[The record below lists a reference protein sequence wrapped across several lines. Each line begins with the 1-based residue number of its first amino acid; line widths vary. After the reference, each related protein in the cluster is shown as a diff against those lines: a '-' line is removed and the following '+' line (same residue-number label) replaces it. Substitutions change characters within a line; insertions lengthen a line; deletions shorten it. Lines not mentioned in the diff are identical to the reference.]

1 MCSARA
7 LVVADCVFR
16 VVVDHSV
23 VVEDTL
29 HGLFQPPLQ
38 ETHVRARR
46 DGIARGGEQR
56 ANPRAGGAVVHG
68 RRLPGRGRLEHGGGF
83 RERDQSANPRQRR
96 VRVPVP
102 VPVPVPA
109 VSIPILSVPAVSV
122 LSVPI
127 DRVVRVA
134 GASIEAIDGG
144 RVGTPRDGGASRG
157 GDCGVHARDERVHAR
172 VIRRAA
178 ISAASD
184 ATRGALGC
192 GEGIARRGRGWRIRV
207 RVRAESGEARRKA
220 RRPSGLGNLGIVGG
234 RQLRLGRIEDQTHLA
249 RARRAVE
256 GEDGRERVARKITR
270 GARER
275 MREEGGGAFRTDAR
289 LVGARRVVSFRG
301 DAFGREA
308 ANNRRVGRRV
318 VGRRTHER
326 YRRDRVRCGVGAPVR
341 ARECRRA
348 HPAPRRA
355 RAL

>member
-1 MCSARA
+1 MCSARS
-7 LVVADCVFR
+7 LVVVDCVFR
-16 VVVDHSV
+16 VVVDASGV
-23 VVEDTL
+23 AMIVVEDTL

-56 ANPRAGGAVVHG
+56 TNPCASGAVVHG
-68 RRLPGRGRLEHGGGF
+68 RRFPGRGRLEHGGGF

-96 VRVPVP
+96 VRVP

-157 GDCGVHARDERVHAR
+157 GDGGVHARDEGVHAR

-192 GEGIARRGRGWRIRV
+192 GEGVAREGRG
-207 RVRAESGEARRKA
+207 
-220 RRPSGLGNLGIVGG
+220 
-234 RQLRLGRIEDQTHLA
+234 
-249 RARRAVE
+249 
-256 GEDGRERVARKITR
+256 
-270 GARER
+270 
-275 MREEGGGAFRTDAR
+275 
-289 LVGARRVVSFRG
+289 
-301 DAFGREA
+301 
-308 ANNRRVGRRV
+308 
-318 VGRRTHER
+318 
-326 YRRDRVRCGVGAPVR
+326 
-341 ARECRRA
+341 
-348 HPAPRRA
+348 
-355 RAL
+355 